1 MVPGSPAQL
10 VFGLIVCYAT
20 SCAYSGFKPLRDE
33 GDDFVQQ
40 LAQAEVFFALVS
52 SIVQDWVKND
62 NILDVLMV
70 VLLFVPPG
78 VAILSELGLDRLLK
92 VCKSALTSGSKPK
105 MTGEKDGAAGAVAK
119 HLGSRLKNVPPAKA
133 ADVSVDVGLPAGRL
147 PTAPAVEEAA
157 DGESGRS
164 SISSSRRV
172 SGVV

>member
-1 MVPGSPAQL
+1 ML
-10 VFGLIVCYAT
+10 ET
-20 SCAYSGFKPLRDE
+20 SAKKTSACASCCTK

-105 MTGEKDGAAGAVAK
+105 VTGEKEGAAGFAQGIGATVAGYAIAGSLSFGLLELFSRGLREVVGPGNALFFGTVLIALSSVLATTVRATVVCPFEAV
-119 HLGSRLKNVPPAKA
+119 R
-133 ADVSVDVGLPAGRL
+133 
-147 PTAPAVEEAA
+147 
-157 DGESGRS
+157 
-164 SISSSRRV
+164 
-172 SGVV
+172 

>member
-1 MVPGSPAQL
+1 MQRCRVAEGQL
-10 VFGLIVCYAT
+10 A
-20 SCAYSGFKPLRDE
+20 AGFKPLRDE
-33 GDDFVQQ
+33 SDDFVQQ

-105 MTGEKDGAAGAVAK
+105 VTGEKEGAAGAVAK

-133 ADVSVDVGLPAGRL
+133 ADVNVDVVGLPAGRL
-147 PTAPAVEEAA
+147 PTAPAVEAA
-157 DGESGRS
+157 DGDPRSSGRS

-172 SGVV
+172 SGFV